1 LTISKQFVK
10 FLEILQTMKDT
21 PLALTFDD
29 VLLVPQYSEILPKE
43 VSLKTRFSKNVELN
57 IPLISAAMDTVTEE
71 QMAITMALHGGIG
84 VIHKN
89 CDPDEQAEMVKK
101 VKRFE
106 NGFIREPLVLSPDHK
121 IADVIQI
128 RKDRHFKSIPIT
140 EDGTLATKVVGMIS
154 RNDYLQ
160 KHENCTVAER
170 MTPIEDLLTA
180 TGEVSLSAAN
190 DILEESKHS
199 KLLMLNNNGT
209 ICALLTR
216 KDIERN
222 EEFPHASKDK
232 EKRLLVAAAVG
243 PAHNRDERVKKLV
256 KAGADVLIVDTAHG
270 HSKGVIDCVKYIK
283 ENYKKVDVIAGNIA
297 SPQAA
302 EALIKAGADGL
313 KVGIGPGS
321 ICTTRI
327 IAGVGVP
334 QLSAVMDVAEVA
346 ARHNVPV
353 IADGGI
359 RYSGDFAKALAGGAS
374 CIMIGSLLA
383 GTAEAPGEMIYSG
396 GKTYKYYRGMGS
408 MAAMTKGGKERYAQA
423 NVADDKLVPEGIEGK
438 ILFKG
443 DAKAEIFQLCGGV
456 RSSMGYNG
464 AKDIT
469 DFQKKAQ
476 FVRITGSGIKES
488 HPHDV
493 SILKEAPNYRG

>member
-1 LTISKQFVK
+1 
-10 FLEILQTMKDT
+10 MKDI

-43 VSLKTRFSKNVELN
+43 VSLKTNFSRNIEIS
-57 IPLISAAMDTVTEE
+57 IPLVSAAMDTVTEDR
-71 QMAITMALHGGIG
+71 MAITMALHGGIG

-89 CDPDEQAEMVKK
+89 CEPDEQADMVRK

-106 NGFIREPLVLSPDHK
+106 NGFIREPIVLSPK
-121 IADVIQI
+121 NTIADVIQI
-128 RKDRHFKSIPIT
+128 RKERHFKSIPIT
-140 EDGTLATKVVGMIS
+140 EDGTLDTKVVGMIS

-160 KHENCTVAER
+160 KHEKCTVKER
-170 MTPIEDLLTA
+170 MTPLKDLLTA
-180 TGEVSLSAAN
+180 TGEISLSAAN

-199 KLLMLNNNGT
+199 KLLMLNKNGT
-209 ICALLTR
+209 LSALLTR

-222 EEFPHASKDK
+222 EEFPNASKDK
-232 EKRLLVAAAVG
+232 YKRLIVAAAVG
-243 PAHNRDERVKKLV
+243 PAKNRDERVKKLL
-256 KAGADVLIVDTAHG
+256 KAGVDALIVDTAHG
-270 HSKGVIDCVKYIK
+270 HSKGVIECVEYVKK
-283 ENYKKVDVIAGNIA
+283 NYPKIDVIAGNIA
-297 SPQAA
+297 TPQAA

-321 ICTTRI
+321 ICTTRV

-334 QLSAVMDVAEVA
+334 QLSAVMEVAEA
-346 ARHNVPV
+346 AKRHKIPL

-359 RYSGDFAKALAGGAS
+359 RYSGDVAKALAGGAS
-374 CIMIGSLLA
+374 CIMVGSLLA
-383 GTAEAPGEMIYSG
+383 GTAEAPGELIYSG

-408 MAAMTKGGKERYAQA
+408 MAAMMKGGKERYAQA
-423 NVADDKLVPEGIEGK
+423 NVADEKLVPEGIEGK

-443 DAKAEIFQLCGGV
+443 EAKTEIYQLCGGV

-464 AKDIT
+464 AKDIA
-469 DFQKKAQ
+469 DFQKKSQ